1 MTCQSGD
8 TTHLGLPGQCDF
20 PAGAGLAARAEG
32 RLPALSP
39 ALCPVGN
46 RPPRAN
52 LFGSGP
58 LCGSGGVLSPCF
70 AGFSCVGL
78 RLSSG
83 RLLSHSLRAV
93 RVRGHL
99 YLYFFKV

>member
-20 PAGAGLAARAEG
+20 PAGAGLAAGAEG

-58 LCGSGGVLSPCF
+58 LCGRGGGSFSLFRGVLLCGAAPVLWAF
-70 AGFSCVGL
+70 AQSL
-78 RLSSG
+78 TQSST
-83 RLLSHSLRAV
+83 SAWAFV
-93 RVRGHL
+93 FV
-99 YLYFFKV
+99 FF